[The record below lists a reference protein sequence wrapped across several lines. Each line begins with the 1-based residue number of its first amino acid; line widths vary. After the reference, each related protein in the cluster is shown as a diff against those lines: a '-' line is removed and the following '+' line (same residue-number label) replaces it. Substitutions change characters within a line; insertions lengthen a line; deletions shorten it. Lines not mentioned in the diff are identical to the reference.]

1 MEQRMIQ
8 ECFRRKR
15 PLPERIQN
23 APNLLMGLELHFDAF
38 IELNTCRS
46 TGWSPGPIPSWS
58 IDEYCFRLEL
68 TEDEAEDLHYHI
80 RMMDQAFLQHIAEK
94 NKDST

>member
-1 MEQRMIQ
+1 MIQ

-15 PLPERIQN
+15 PIPERIQN
-23 APNLLMGLELHFDAF
+23 APDLLTGLELYFEAF

-46 TGWSPGPIPSWS
+46 AGGSPGPIPSWC
-58 IDEYCFRLEL
+58 IDEYCIRLGL

>member
-1 MEQRMIQ
+1 MIR

-23 APNLLMGLELHFDAF
+23 APELLTGLELYFEAF

-46 TGWSPGPIPSWS
+46 TGWSPGPIPAWC
-58 IDEYCFRLEL
+58 IDEYSCRLNL
-68 TEDEAEDLHYHI
+68 TEDEAEDLLYHI
-80 RMMDQAFLQHIAEK
+80 RKMDAAFLEHIAKK
-94 NKDST
+94 NKDSA